1 MAKKSFVCTVVTPTA
16 SLVSGEVFYANV
28 PAWDGQMG
36 FLPGRAPI
44 LARLGKGELRLDF
57 ADTQKFKGGTASYR
71 IDGGFIKMADDKLVI
86 LAEKA
91 EPINA

>member
-1 MAKKSFVCTVVTPTA
+1 MAKKSFECTVVTPTA
-16 SLVSGEVFYANV
+16 SLVSGQVVYANV

-44 LARLGKGELRLDF
+44 LARLGKGDVRLDF
-57 ADTQKFKGGTASYR
+57 ADTSKGQGGTATYHV
-71 IDGGFIKMADDKLVI
+71 DGGFIQMADDKLVI

-91 EPINA
+91 SAAD